1 MKLIKDVDKQLTLPS
16 KDFELTEKD
25 LSEWLDDG
33 VDDLGA
39 NRKGDLA
46 EYYAVTWLW
55 DQGYE
60 VFQNSG
66 CTGPIDMI
74 AMTKQGDIT
83 LIDVKTLQID
93 HRNNSKVRVQYTNNR
108 TPTQKA
114 LGVIFLLY
122 NPDTRKLRFADHG
135 KYS

>member
-1 MKLIKDVDKQLTLPS
+1 MKLIKDESPQLCLS

-25 LSEWLDDG
+25 LSEWLKDNKTGLSDS
-33 VDDLGA
+33 

-74 AMTKQGDIT
+74 AMTKQGDVT
-83 LIDVKTLQID
+83 LIDVKTAQPDHRSKTGNKIQFKTGRTGLQI
-93 HRNNSKVRVQYTNNR
+93 K
-108 TPTQKA
+108 
-114 LGVIFLLY
+114 LGVQFLLF
-122 NPDTRKLRFADHG
+122 NPDNRELRFAEHTE
-135 KYS
+135 

>member
-1 MKLIKDVDKQLTLPS
+1 MKLIKDESPQLSLGE
-16 KDFELTEKD
+16 DFELTEKD
-25 LSEWLDDG
+25 LSEWLEDNETG
-33 VDDLGA
+33 ISNP

-74 AMTKQGDIT
+74 AMTKQGDVT
-83 LIDVKTLQID
+83 LIDVKT
-93 HRNNSKVRVQYTNNR
+93 
-108 TPTQKA
+108 
-114 LGVIFLLY
+114 F
-122 NPDTRKLRFADHG
+122 
-135 KYS
+135 